1 MTIAVTGASGGVG
14 SRVVRELVARAQ
26 SPVIALARSPDALRP
41 TGHATARFAD
51 YDDRSSLREAFGG
64 VETLVFVSSDG
75 VAEKMRRHHEHV
87 VEAAVEADVA
97 HVVYTSIV
105 DAAPDSRFYYAA
117 VHRDT
122 ECMLADSGIGHCLAR
137 TSIFA
142 DFFVTTWLAPAIAAG
157 VLALPAGAG
166 RMSLLT
172 RDDAAAALA
181 AVAVSRRE
189 GIVELTG
196 PEALTAAEICRLTEN
211 ATGRRLCYRPLDDC
225 VYRARLAGEL
235 TPDWLVE
242 AYASMFRSAVEG
254 RFELVSPEVAELAGR
269 PRQTF
274 AQFVAAE
281 LACETG
287 ARWTRSP
294 TAGGAYA

>member
-1 MTIAVTGASGGVG
+1 VTIAVTGASGGVG
-14 SRVVRELVARAQ
+14 SRVVRVLVARVQ
-26 SPVIALARSPDALRP
+26 SPVIALARRPDALLP
-41 TGHATARFAD
+41 FGHATVRFAD

-64 VETLVFVSSDG
+64 VDTLVFVSSDG

-87 VEAAVEADVA
+87 VQAAVEAGVA
-97 HVVYTSIV
+97 HIIYTSIV
-105 DAAPDSRFYYAA
+105 DVAPDSRFYYAA

-122 ECMLADSGIGHCLAR
+122 ERLLADSGIGHCLAR

-157 VLALPAGAG
+157 VLALPTGAA

-211 ATGRRLCYRPLDDC
+211 ATGRRLRYRPLDDRD
-225 VYRARLAGEL
+225 YRARLAREHA
-235 TPDWLVE
+235 PDWLIG
-242 AYASMFRSAVEG
+242 AYASMFRSVVEG
-254 RFELVSPEVAELAGR
+254 RFGLVSPDVAELARR
-269 PRQTF
+269 PQQTF
-274 AQFVAAE
+274 ARFVAAE
-281 LACETG
+281 LAHETD
-287 ARWTRSP
+287 ARSTRSS
-294 TAGGAYA
+294 TTGGAYA